1 MELRINNDHTEKE
14 IKNAILLNFQEIV
27 GKNVD
32 FNKDLVFII
41 QNFVKMVMGSEYE
54 AINPQ
59 TKEIEKM
66 ESVRGFYVAGG
77 IGSGKTTLIKVL
89 LKTLKDLRIYY
100 NFDFESTNFFFT
112 DKVFSQKD
120 LQKLYSSGNELPVNY
135 STICLD
141 DLPNNNVTYKYMG
154 NESSLDLFIQDRYD
168 NKKLTFITSNYPLSD
183 KYLNLDI
190 RTISRLFEMCAYYEL
205 KHEDFRKLKK

>member
-1 MELRINNDHTEKE
+1 MEITINNEFLEKE
-14 IKNAILLNFQEIV
+14 IKNAILLNFQEMV

-59 TKEIEKM
+59 TKEIIKM
-66 ESVRGFYVAGG
+66 ETIRGFYVAGG

-89 LKTLKDLRIYY
+89 LKTMKDLRISY
-100 NFDFESTNFFFT
+100 NFDCENTNFYFT
-112 DKVFSQKD
+112 DKVFSQMD
-120 LQKLYSSGNELPVNY
+120 LQKLYSSGNELPVEY

-141 DLPNNNVTYKYMG
+141 DLPSNNITYKYMG
-154 NESSLDLFIQDRYD
+154 NESSLDFFIQTRYD
-168 NKKLTFITSNYPLSD
+168 NHKLTFITSNYPLSE

-190 RTISRLFEMCAYYEL
+190 RTISRLHEMCAYYEL
-205 KHEDFRKLKK
+205 KHEDYRKTKK

>member
-1 MELRINNDHTEKE
+1 MGLIINNEYFEKE
-14 IKNAILLNFQEIV
+14 IKNSILLNYQEMV

-59 TKEIEKM
+59 TKETIKM
-66 ESVRGFYVAGG
+66 ESIRGFYVAGG

-89 LKTLKDLRIYY
+89 LKTMKDLRISYQ
-100 NFDFESTNFFFT
+100 FDFENTLFYFT
-112 DKVFSQKD
+112 DKVFSQTD

-168 NKKLTFITSNYPLSD
+168 NKKPTFITSNYPLSE

-190 RTISRLFEMCAYYEL
+190 RTISRLYEMCAYYEL
-205 KHEDFRKLKK
+205 RHEDFRKIKK